1 MLAVLVIVSAG
12 VVTHRAREFAGAVQ
26 NERTTTAHIFS
37 ARHNIFHGLRFNY
50 YSCNYTFTV
59 DSSLYIGLS
68 DCPSMVVDN
77 AANRSKSGSIDTS
90 TGTDATVYYDPAKPS
105 LNSLL
110 EFRAASKNDYRI
122 AMPWIG
128 MVALITL
135 FFLFGRVLTA
145 SEKRGYGRV
154 VVDTSGTA
162 IYPDEIQIGPEFLD
176 VAAVQSALRDLYLE
190 VANKIHPDRA
200 ANDVDRTLR
209 ERLMKEANA
218 AFQRGDAG
226 TLRRVL
232 EDYASATQAS

>member
-1 MLAVLVIVSAG
+1 MLAVLVIVGAG
-12 VVTHRAREFAGAVQ
+12 FITHRAREFAGAVQ
-26 NERTTTAHIFS
+26 NERTTTGHIFS
-37 ARHNIFHGLRFNY
+37 VQHNIFHGLRFNY

-59 DSSLYIGLS
+59 DSSLYLGLS
-68 DCPSMVVDN
+68 DCPQMVVED
-77 AANRSKSGSIDTS
+77 AGNRTKSGSIDTS

-128 MVALITL
+128 MGALMTL
-135 FFLFGRVLTA
+135 SFLFGRVLTA
-145 SEKRGYGRV
+145 SEKRGHGRV

-162 IYPDEIQIGPEFLD
+162 IYPGEIQIGPEFPD
-176 VAAVQSALRDLYLE
+176 AAAVQSGLRDLYLE

-200 ANDVDRTLR
+200 ANEVDRTLR

-218 AFQRGDAG
+218 AFQCGDAS

-232 EDYASATQAS
+232 EDYVSATRAS